1 MEILHIYT
9 ARFGDVSVL
18 LPWST
23 IFIYL
28 GLCGIVGI
36 LAAIGSKD

>member
-9 ARFGDVSVL
+9 ARFGDVSVS

-23 IFIYL
+23 IVIYL
-28 GLCGIVGI
+28 GFYAILGI
-36 LAAIGSKD
+36 LQAMVSKD